1 MTEAKKPTAAQEVKQ
16 LKALILQMSKDHE
29 TELAKVANENY
40 SLGLDQG
47 EKQMQAAFAAQ
58 SVIQRWMYKA

>member
-1 MTEAKKPTAAQEVKQ
+1 MTEAKKLTAAQEVKQ
-16 LKALILQMSKDHE
+16 LKALILQMNKDHE

>member
-1 MTEAKKPTAAQEVKQ
+1 MN
-16 LKALILQMSKDHE
+16 KDHE